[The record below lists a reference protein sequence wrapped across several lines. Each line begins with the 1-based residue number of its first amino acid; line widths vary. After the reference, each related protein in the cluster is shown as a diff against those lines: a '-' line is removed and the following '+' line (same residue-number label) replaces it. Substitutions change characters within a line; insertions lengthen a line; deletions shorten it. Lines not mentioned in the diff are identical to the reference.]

1 MKHLKRT
8 PHSGFRRAAFAAALA
23 LVFALGFALGF
34 ALAFAFARLAAAR
47 AFAFGFAA
55 LALRRCGFGPEGA
68 VSIQWQ
74 L

>member
-8 PHSGFRRAAFAAALA
+8 PRSGFRRAAFAAALT

-34 ALAFAFARLAAAR
+34 AAGRAARLAAAR
-47 AFAFGFAA
+47 VFAFGFAA

-68 VSIQWQ
+68 VPIQWQ